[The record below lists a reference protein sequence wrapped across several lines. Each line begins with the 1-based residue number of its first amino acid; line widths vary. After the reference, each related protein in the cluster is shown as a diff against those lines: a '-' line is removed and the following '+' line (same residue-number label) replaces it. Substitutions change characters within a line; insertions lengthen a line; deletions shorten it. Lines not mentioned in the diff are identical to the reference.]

1 MAQGNYNGV
10 KHTNTIDFIYK
21 FQIPALAKVTYASI
35 VCNFRPLKDEKWRTR
50 IVVGG
55 DKLVYADDVS
65 APTSSILETK
75 ILLNSIISDADDG
88 AKFMSCDLKDFFLAT
103 IMDSPEY
110 MRIASKYL
118 PDDIIKKYNLQ
129 DKINN
134 GFIYIKIKKGMY
146 GLKQAAVLAYQQLVT
161 HLAKYGY
168 TPIPHTT
175 GMWKHHTRRTK
186 FCLCVDDFGIKYYN
200 NDDINHLL
208 NALKKKYTVTM
219 DWTGSTYCG
228 LTINWNYQQGYVD
241 ISMPNY
247 IPQLL
252 QKLQHPQPKKP
263 QYSPHHWNQPTYG
276 KTVQM
281 AETDDNL
288 PILDSKNTKFI
299 QSTVGSLLYYARA
312 IDGTILPA
320 LNSIA
325 TKQARP
331 TENTMN
337 STKML
342 LDYIA
347 TYPGGVLRYHKSD
360 MNLLIDS
367 DASYLVLPNAKS
379 RIAGF
384 YQLSSIPPDIP
395 PPISPPINGNILIE
409 CKTIDHVVASVA
421 EAETSG
427 VFHNAQ
433 TAIPIIHLLEAL
445 GHKQPPVHIK
455 TDNSTCA
462 GFANKNIRNKRS
474 KAWDMRYWWLREGF
488 AKKKIKVY
496 WDKGENNDA
505 DYYTKH
511 HSPQYHKIMRRRY
524 IFREIM
530 RRLQSHQT
538 QAKRGCVDGQT
549 ERQNNL
555 SSDVRNAD
563 KLTDDGRSKRI
574 IYPNQ

>member
-1 MAQGNYNGV
+1 M
-10 KHTNTIDFIYK
+10 
-21 FQIPALAKVTYASI
+21 
-35 VCNFRPLKDEKWRTR
+35 
-50 IVVGG
+50 
-55 DKLVYADDVS
+55 
-65 APTSSILETK
+65 
-75 ILLNSIISDADDG
+75 
-88 AKFMSCDLKDFFLAT
+88 
-103 IMDSPEY
+103 
-110 MRIASKYL
+110 
-118 PDDIIKKYNLQ
+118 
-129 DKINN
+129 
-134 GFIYIKIKKGMY
+134 
-146 GLKQAAVLAYQQLVT
+146 
-161 HLAKYGY
+161 
-168 TPIPHTT
+168 
-175 GMWKHHTRRTK
+175 
-186 FCLCVDDFGIKYYN
+186 DDFGIKYYN

-219 DWTGSTYCG
+219 DWNGSTYCG

-395 PPISPPINGNILIE
+395 PPISPPINVNILIE
-409 CKTIDHVVASVA
+409 CKTIYHVVASVA

-574 IYPNQ
+574 INPDQ